1 MLKNKKFFWNFKLFL
16 NPLNFE
22 KKKFKEINLEFLNH
36 AKNIPVILRSS
47 PIKIWGKLVKGF
59 ITYDRT
65 YKPTDRK
72 TNRVMGIG

>member
-36 AKNIPVILRSS
+36 AKNIPVILQSKFEANWSR
-47 PIKIWGKLVKGF
+47 GL
-59 ITYDRT
+59 
-65 YKPTDRK
+65 
-72 TNRVMGIG
+72 